1 MVVEHARDGS
11 NPNLGFS
18 RYVIYCNSQSTPVV
32 SKVSM
37 EGLPKNVGLFALIVK
52 RKLIFFY

>member
-11 NPNLGFS
+11 NTNLGFS
-18 RYVIYCNSQSTPVV
+18 RYVIYCNSQSAPVV
-32 SKVSM
+32 SKVLM

-52 RKLIFFY
+52 R